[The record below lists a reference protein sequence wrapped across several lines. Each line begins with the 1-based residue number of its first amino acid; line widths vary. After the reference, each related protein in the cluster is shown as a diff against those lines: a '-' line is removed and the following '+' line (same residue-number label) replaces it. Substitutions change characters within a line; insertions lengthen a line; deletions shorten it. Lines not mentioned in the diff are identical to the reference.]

1 VKPVNWFIEN
11 LEPVDQLCKNKK
23 YTKWNSKDN
32 KLEVSHDSERH
43 RMDLKATVIWYF
55 SKP

>member
-32 KLEVSHDSERH
+32 KLEVPHDSERH